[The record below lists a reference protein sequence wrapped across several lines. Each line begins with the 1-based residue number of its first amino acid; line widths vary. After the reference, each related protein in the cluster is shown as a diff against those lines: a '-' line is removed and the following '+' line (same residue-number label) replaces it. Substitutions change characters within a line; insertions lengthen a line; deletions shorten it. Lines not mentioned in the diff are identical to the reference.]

1 MLLQDSLAI
10 LAAQTMSQPDS
21 IKAGGRQL
29 MDTITSTPPQE
40 LMHMIV
46 QDGLH
51 FGLKVLAALALF
63 LIGGWIIKLIKR
75 AMNRG
80 LVRRKAEPVIISFVG
95 SLVSVTLWVLLI
107 ILTISTLG
115 INTTSL
121 AALLAAGG
129 MAIGM
134 ALSGTVQNFAGGI
147 MLLVFKPF
155 KSGDMIEAQGH
166 TGKVT
171 EINIISTKIIT
182 PDNRIIILPNGALS
196 NGNINNITALPIRR
210 VETSVTVSY
219 GADADAVRTAILD
232 ILKADPR
239 ILEDFSSIMDDTSD
253 RNDFTSRNNEYVK
266 TLMDAF
272 GPEGMDVMLI
282 YYDKQKDMALEAE
295 RQKRRAALEASLE
308 TAPEKKLR
316 GIREEI
322 ESIDKQHEHFDERI
336 RETEGMGDRVA
347 VAGGVTS
354 NYGGMRSCLFGGARN
369 L

>member
-1 MLLQDSLAI
+1 MLLQDSL
-10 LAAQTMSQPDS
+10 
-21 IKAGGRQL
+21 
-29 MDTITSTPPQE
+29 TSTPPDE
-40 LMHMIV
+40 LMHTLV

-95 SLVSVTLWVLLI
+95 SLVSVTLWILLI

-166 TGKVT
+166 IGKVS
-171 EINIISTKIIT
+171 EINIISTKIVT
-182 PDNRIIILPNGALS
+182 PDNRTVILPNGALS
-196 NGNINNITALPIRR
+196 NGNINNITSLPLRR
-210 VETSVTVSY
+210 VETTVTVSY
-219 GADADAVRTAILD
+219 GSDAAAVREAILD

-239 ILEDFSSIMDDTSD
+239 ILDATTPGAADPMVALRAMKESSVEFIVRGWARSEDYWDVLFSMNESIYTG
-253 RNDFTSRNNEYVK
+253 
-266 TLMDAF
+266 L
-272 GPEGMDVMLI
+272 PE
-282 YYDKQKDMALEAE
+282 
-295 RQKRRAALEASLE
+295 
-308 TAPEKKLR
+308 R
-316 GIREEI
+316 GIAFPFPQL
-322 ESIDKQHEHFDERI
+322 DVHLKQ
-336 RETEGMGDRVA
+336 
-347 VAGGVTS
+347 
-354 NYGGMRSCLFGGARN
+354 
-369 L
+369 

>member
-21 IKAGGRQL
+21 LKAGGRQL
-29 MDTITSTPPQE
+29 MDTITSTPPDE
-40 LMHMIV
+40 LMHTLV

-80 LVRRKAEPVIISFVG
+80 LLRRKAEPVIISFVG
-95 SLVSVTLWVLLI
+95 SLVSVTLWILLI

-166 TGKVT
+166 IGKVS
-171 EINIISTKIIT
+171 EINIISTKIVT
-182 PDNRIIILPNGALS
+182 PDNRTVILPNGALS
-196 NGNINNITALPIRR
+196 NGNINNITALPLRR
-210 VETSVTVSY
+210 VETTVTVSY
-219 GADADAVRTAILD
+219 GSDAAAVREAILD
-232 ILKADPR
+232 ILNADPR
-239 ILEDFSSIMDDTSD
+239 ILDATTPGAADPMVALRAMKESSVEFIVRGWARSEDYWDVLFSMNESIYTG
-253 RNDFTSRNNEYVK
+253 
-266 TLMDAF
+266 L
-272 GPEGMDVMLI
+272 PE
-282 YYDKQKDMALEAE
+282 
-295 RQKRRAALEASLE
+295 
-308 TAPEKKLR
+308 R
-316 GIREEI
+316 GIAFPFPQL
-322 ESIDKQHEHFDERI
+322 DVHLKQ
-336 RETEGMGDRVA
+336 
-347 VAGGVTS
+347 
-354 NYGGMRSCLFGGARN
+354 
-369 L
+369 

>member
-239 ILEDFSSIMDDTSD
+239 ILNAETPGAADPMVALRVMKESSVEFIVRVWARTEEYWDVLFSM
-253 RNDFTSRNNEYVK
+253 N
-266 TLMDAF
+266 
-272 GPEGMDVMLI
+272 
-282 YYDKQKDMALEAE
+282 
-295 RQKRRAALEASLE
+295 
-308 TAPEKKLR
+308 
-316 GIREEI
+316 
-322 ESIDKQHEHFDERI
+322 ESIYTGLPQHGITFPFPQLDVHLKQ
-336 RETEGMGDRVA
+336 
-347 VAGGVTS
+347 
-354 NYGGMRSCLFGGARN
+354 
-369 L
+369 

>member
-166 TGKVT
+166 IGKVS
-171 EINIISTKIIT
+171 EINIISTKIVT
-182 PDNRIIILPNGALS
+182 PDNRTVILPNGALS
-196 NGNINNITALPIRR
+196 NGNINNITSLPLRR
-210 VETSVTVSY
+210 VETTVTVSY
-219 GADADAVRTAILD
+219 GSDAAAVREAILD

-239 ILEDFSSIMDDTSD
+239 ILDATTPGAADPMVALRAMKESSVEFIVRGWARSEDYWDVLFSMNESIYTG
-253 RNDFTSRNNEYVK
+253 
-266 TLMDAF
+266 L
-272 GPEGMDVMLI
+272 PE
-282 YYDKQKDMALEAE
+282 
-295 RQKRRAALEASLE
+295 
-308 TAPEKKLR
+308 R
-316 GIREEI
+316 GIAFPFPQL
-322 ESIDKQHEHFDERI
+322 DVHLKQ
-336 RETEGMGDRVA
+336 
-347 VAGGVTS
+347 
-354 NYGGMRSCLFGGARN
+354 
-369 L
+369 